1 MADDSNKSEPT
12 TPAEIVPQD
21 KPPRRVGRLDTIKR
35 VRKEMVQVYRD
46 MHEGRIK
53 SRDGT
58 SRAFVLTGIQKAIEF
73 QVMEKRLGELEGA
86 LLRSG
91 IEIPGMTKANGRAA
105 LITRDQLIAEHY
117 PNVIW

>member
-1 MADDSNKSEPT
+1 MTDDGVESSPPPPPEP
-12 TPAEIVPQD
+12 

-73 QVMEKRLGELEGA
+73 QVMEKRLAELEKA
-86 LLRSG
+86 ITRSG
-91 IEIPGMTKANGRAA
+91 IELPSAASTRANGR
-105 LITRDQLIAEHY
+105 LTRLPQTY
-117 PNVIW
+117 NG

>member
-1 MADDSNKSEPT
+1 MADDGNKTEPPPQGELT
-12 TPAEIVPQD
+12 VPD
-21 KPPRRVGRLDTIKR
+21 KPLRRVGRLDTIKR

-73 QVMEKRLGELEGA
+73 QVMEKRLTELENA
-86 LLRSG
+86 LARSG
-91 IEIPGMTKANGRAA
+91 IDLPGMTPRANGRPAR
-105 LITRDQLIAEHY
+105 LPRTF
-117 PNVIW
+117 NG